1 MTSTTRRRAALVPAL
16 LVLLPAALLGAGAPA
31 AHAVEPQPVR
41 PFVPAADEDADVV
54 AAWQDWQ
61 ARDVHD
67 YVISVRLSCFCV
79 PREAVRTVVRD
90 DRTVRV
96 ERGDRRLAPA
106 RGWSVDEVYSLI
118 SEALPA
124 SDSVRVEW
132 SRQGVPTSV
141 AIDPSEMIAD
151 DETFYTV
158 SVRRLG

>member
-1 MTSTTRRRAALVPAL
+1 MTTSTPRRALVPAL
-16 LVLLPAALLGAGAPA
+16 LVLLPVALLGAGAPS
-31 AHAVEPQPVR
+31 AHAADPQPVR
-41 PFVPAADEDADVV
+41 PFVPAADEDPDVA

-67 YVISVRLSCFCV
+67 YAISVRLSCFCV
-79 PREAVRTVVRD
+79 PREAVRTVVRS

-96 ERGDRRLAPA
+96 ERGGRRLAPA

-118 SEALPA
+118 SRALPG

-141 AIDPSEMIAD
+141 AIDPSEMVAD
-151 DETFYTV
+151 DETYYTV